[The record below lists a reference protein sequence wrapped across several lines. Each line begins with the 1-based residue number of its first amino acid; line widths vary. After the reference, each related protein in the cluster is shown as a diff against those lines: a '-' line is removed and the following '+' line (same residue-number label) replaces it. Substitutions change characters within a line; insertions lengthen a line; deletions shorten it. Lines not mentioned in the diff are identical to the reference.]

1 MADLHV
7 MQQKMQS
14 GKVLSDR
21 SDSKSCPSETKIFE
35 SLALSNKAVTCQ
47 QIWSGTCESDRREKT
62 SWGLNTEL
70 KPPRVHEVVK
80 VISHIIWV

>member
-1 MADLHV
+1 
-7 MQQKMQS
+7 MQS

-47 QIWSGTCESDRREKT
+47 QPASRYEVERVRATGEKRRLED
-62 SWGLNTEL
+62 
-70 KPPRVHEVVK
+70 
-80 VISHIIWV
+80 